1 MTAWKPHSLPR
12 LSAPCILLLAL
23 CAQSGALARGNG
35 FLHDEPWSAERIDR
49 LPPEVRNSV
58 LHMCRV
64 RPAAAH
70 YFATYLDNAR
80 IIRLHF
86 ENFNCEGSQTY
97 RHGDRCLRE
106 EFRLTG
112 SHYQLAGNYYGRC
125 DD

>member
-1 MTAWKPHSLPR
+1 MTARKPHALPR
-12 LSAPCILLLAL
+12 LAGPCLLLLLL
-23 CAQSGALARGNG
+23 CAQPSALGRGGG
-35 FLHDEPWSAERIDR
+35 FPHDEPWSSERIDR

-64 RPAAAH
+64 RPTAAH
-70 YFATYLDNAR
+70 YFATYLDDAR
-80 IIRLHF
+80 IIKLHF
-86 ENFNCEGSQTY
+86 ENLNWDGTQTY